1 MEPSNVEV
9 DAVVEVGVVEVGV
22 VEASVVGSGAVE
34 AGLVV
39 VVSVTD
45 AVQAAKTSNRT
56 IPRLGSDVASAHHKT
71 EKEPTGGR
79 PYQGEVVAYRIDRR
93 SPRNTKDGG
102 GCDTTYD
109 AHEDHPKEAVGI
121 S

>member
-9 DAVVEVGVVEVGV
+9 DAVADGV
-22 VEASVVGSGAVE
+22 VEAGVVGPGAVE

-45 AVQAAKTSNRT
+45 PVQAANTSNRT

-71 EKEPTGGR
+71 EKESTGGR
-79 PYQGEVVAYRIDRR
+79 PYQGEVVACRIDRR
-93 SPRNTKDGG
+93 SPGNTKDGG

-109 AHEDHPKEAVGI
+109 AHEDHPKEAVGTG
-121 S
+121 